1 MSGWDLKS
9 DILYAGN
16 RCHVC
21 KRPPWVLAST
31 LSFELCKK
39 PLSHLHLALVYRD
52 CIVSERKC
60 DIPDIHHTAHTA
72 VRYADA
78 QQRISFENGLVQ
90 SSFRLMLFR
99 CHLCYV

>member
-31 LSFELCKK
+31 LSLELCKK

-52 CIVSERKC
+52 CIVSERKY
-60 DIPDIHHTAHTA
+60 DIPDMHHTAT
-72 VRYADA
+72 RLSGM
-78 QQRISFENGLVQ
+78 QMPSSGFLSIMGLCKVL
-90 SSFRLMLFR
+90 SG
-99 CHLCYV
+99 

>member
-1 MSGWDLKS
+1 VSGWDLKS

-52 CIVSERKC
+52 CIVSERKY
-60 DIPDIHHTAHTA
+60 DMLSGMQMPSSGFLSIM
-72 VRYADA
+72 
-78 QQRISFENGLVQ
+78 GLCKVL
-90 SSFRLMLFR
+90 SG
-99 CHLCYV
+99 